1 MTATTA
7 TAAKCGL
14 PSARGPILKWVIQ
27 WFGGAVVHQGA
38 IIPRYASE
46 RQAAG
51 RQAEQKINQAYGFDT
66 AAPDRK
72 SEMRKMPRGT
82 SIAVCFELAVPFP
95 LPECALRDQP

>member
-1 MTATTA
+1 MLSNKMTATTA

-46 RQAAG
+46 RQAGGQAG
-51 RQAEQKINQAYGFDT
+51 GAKNQST
-66 AAPDRK
+66 VR
-72 SEMRKMPRGT
+72 
-82 SIAVCFELAVPFP
+82 L
-95 LPECALRDQP
+95 